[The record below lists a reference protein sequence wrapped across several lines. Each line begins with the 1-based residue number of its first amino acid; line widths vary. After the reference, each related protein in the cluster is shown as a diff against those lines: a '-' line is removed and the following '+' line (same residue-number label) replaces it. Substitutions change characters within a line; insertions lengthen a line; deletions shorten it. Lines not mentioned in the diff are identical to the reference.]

1 MKVLV
6 RGNTCIIQTDI
17 KEEDFNKFKKFDA
30 FTVKDDED
38 NVVYVLSKG
47 AVGNINDFSITCN
60 SVYQDKL
67 ALSLV
72 FEEPQ
77 AEFLEALKP
86 ALVYLNGAE
95 DDMHAEMEAI
105 KYMLGTVEEDITVE

>member
-30 FTVKDDED
+30 FTVRDNED
-38 NVVYVLSKG
+38 NVVYVLSRG
-47 AVGNINDFSITCN
+47 AVGNINDFSMTCN

-77 AEFLEALKP
+77 AEFLEELKP
-86 ALVYLNGAE
+86 ALVSLKEAE
-95 DDMHAEMEAI
+95 AYMHADMVAI
-105 KYMLGTVEEDITVE
+105 HDMLATVEEDITVE